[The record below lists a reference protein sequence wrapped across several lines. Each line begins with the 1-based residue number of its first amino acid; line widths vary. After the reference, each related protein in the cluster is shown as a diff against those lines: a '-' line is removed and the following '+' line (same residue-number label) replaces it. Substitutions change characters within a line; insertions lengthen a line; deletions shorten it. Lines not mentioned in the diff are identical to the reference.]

1 MSFAFVIKSMDS
13 LAWSN
18 ESTVN
23 KIQNSS
29 LNQVTLFS
37 QWGFGVVSLRHVLA
51 LENSR
56 DLYLGAVPL
65 QS

>member
-13 LAWSN
+13 LTWSN
-18 ESTVN
+18 ESTV

-56 DLYLGAVPL
+56 DLYLGAFPL
-65 QS
+65 QP

>member
-13 LAWSN
+13 LTWSN
-18 ESTVN
+18 ESTV

-37 QWGFGVVSLRHVLA
+37 QWGFGVVSLRHALA

>member
-13 LAWSN
+13 LTWSN
-18 ESTVN
+18 ESTV

-37 QWGFGVVSLRHVLA
+37 QWGFGVVSLRHALA

-56 DLYLGAVPL
+56 DLYLGAFPL
-65 QS
+65 QP

>member
-1 MSFAFVIKSMDS
+1 VIKSMDS
-13 LAWSN
+13 LTWSN
-18 ESTVN
+18 ESTV

-37 QWGFGVVSLRHVLA
+37 QWGFGVVSLRHALA

-56 DLYLGAVPL
+56 DLYLGAFPL
-65 QS
+65 QP

>member
-13 LAWSN
+13 LTWSN
-18 ESTVN
+18 ESTV

>member
-1 MSFAFVIKSMDS
+1 MIKSMDS
-13 LAWSN
+13 LTWSN
-18 ESTVN
+18 ESTV

-37 QWGFGVVSLRHVLA
+37 QWGFGVVSLRHALA

-56 DLYLGAVPL
+56 DLYLGAFPL
-65 QS
+65 QP